1 MRFRNCLA
9 LILAI
14 ALLTGF
20 AAGPAAA
27 GKKDG
32 TLNIA
37 LEKELETLDWYFN
50 TAREGIVLS
59 QHAYDFL
66 IYRDPVTFEHKPL
79 LATSW
84 KWLGDTV
91 LELELRQGVV
101 FHNGAKFSADDV
113 VYILNY
119 AANADNKVKYWT
131 YVNWIKE
138 VKKIGDYKV
147 QIITHKPFPPAI
159 EFLSCA
165 MPIYPKDYYA
175 QVGSKGFG
183 AKPIGTGPY
192 KVAEVEPGKKIVLE
206 AFDKYFAGSPKGK
219 PAIQR
224 IVWRTISEVNT
235 KAAELMT
242 GGLDWAWL
250 IPPDQASKLAQV
262 PNLTVVAGETMRV
275 GFLYMDAANVT
286 KDAFPDNPLTKLKV
300 RQAMNFAIDAPMMSK
315 TLAGGQSKPID
326 SICYPSQFGCTSDV
340 AKYPYD
346 PAKAKQLLAE
356 AGYPDGFEVDFYVY
370 RDRPYSEAIVGYLAK
385 VGIKAKLIQL
395 QYSAMREKFQGGKVQ
410 LAFWTWGSNSI
421 NDISA
426 IIDYWFMHTSDD
438 VARDPKVLELLTAAG
453 AEMNVEKRKSLY
465 KEALQIIASQAY
477 TVPLFTWVSNYCFS
491 SELDFTP
498 HSDETPRFFSAKWK

>member
-1 MRFRNCLA
+1 MRISRRLVLFSALA
-9 LILAI
+9 VLVCFTAY
-14 ALLTGF
+14 
-20 AAGPAAA
+20 PAAA

-37 LEKELETLDWYFN
+37 LEKELETLDWYYN

-84 KWLGDTV
+84 KWLSDTV
-91 LELELRQGVV
+91 LELELRRGVV

-119 AANADNKVKYWT
+119 AANPDNKVKYWT

-138 VKKIGDYKV
+138 VKKINDYKV

-192 KVAEVEPGKKIVLE
+192 KVVEVEPGKKIVLE
-206 AFDKYFAGSPKGK
+206 AFDNYFAGSPKGK
-219 PAIQR
+219 PSIKR
-224 IVWRTISEVNT
+224 IVWRTIPEVNT
-235 KAAELMT
+235 KVAELMT
-242 GGLDWAWL
+242 GGLDWCWL
-250 IPPDQASKLAQV
+250 IPSDQAAKLAQD
-262 PNLTVVAGETMRV
+262 PKITVVAGETMRV

-286 KDAFPDNPLTKLKV
+286 KDAFPTNPFTKLKV
-300 RQAMNFAIDAPMMSK
+300 RQAMNYAIDAPTMSK
-315 TLAGGQSKPID
+315 TLVGGQSKPID

-340 AKYPYD
+340 TRYSYD

-356 AGYPDGFEVDFYVY
+356 AGYPNGFEADFYVY
-370 RDRPYSEAIVGYLAK
+370 RDRPYAEAIVGYLAK
-385 VGIKAKLIQL
+385 VDIKAKLIQL
-395 QYSAMREKFQGGKVQ
+395 QYSAMREKFQGGRVQ

-426 IIDYWFMHTSDD
+426 IVDYWFMNTTDD
-438 VARDPKVLELLTAAG
+438 IARDPKVIELLTAADG
-453 AEMNVEKRKSLY
+453 EMNVEKRKSLY
-465 KEALQIIASQAY
+465 KEALRIIASQAY
-477 TVPLFTWVSNYCFS
+477 TVPLFTWVTNYCFS

-498 HSDETPRFFSAKWK
+498 HSDETPRFYTAKWK

>member
-1 MRFRNCLA
+1 MKMSRHLVLVSALA
-9 LILAI
+9 LLVC
-14 ALLTGF
+14 F
-20 AAGPAAA
+20 AAVPAIA

-59 QHAYDFL
+59 QHAFDFL

-84 KWLGDTV
+84 KWLSDTA
-91 LELELRQGVV
+91 LELELRKGVV

-113 VYILNY
+113 VYVLNY
-119 AANADNKVKYWT
+119 AANPDNKVKYWT

-138 VKKIGDYKV
+138 VKKIDDYKV

-165 MPIYPKDYYA
+165 MPIYPRDYYA

-183 AKPIGTGPY
+183 VKPIGTGPY
-192 KVAEVEPGKKIVLE
+192 KVAEVEPGKKLVLE
-206 AFDKYFAGSPKGK
+206 AFDQYFAGSPKGT
-219 PAIQR
+219 PAIKR

-242 GGLDWAWL
+242 GGLDWCWL
-250 IPPDQASKLAQV
+250 IPSDQAAKLAQA
-262 PNLTVVAGETMRV
+262 PNIKVVEGETMRV
-275 GFLYMDAANVT
+275 GFLFMDAANVS
-286 KDAFPDNPLTKLKV
+286 KEAFKDNPFTKLKV
-300 RQAMNFAIDAPMMSK
+300 RQAMNYAIDAPTMAK

-326 SICYPSQFGCTSDV
+326 SICYPTQFGCTGDV
-340 AKYPYD
+340 PKYPYD
-346 PAKAKQLLAE
+346 PAKAKQFLAE
-356 AGYPDGFEVDFYVY
+356 AGYPDGFEVDFYIY
-370 RDRPYSEAIVGYLAK
+370 RDRSYSEAIVGYLAK

-426 IIDYWFMHTSDD
+426 IIDYWFMHTTDD
-438 VARDPKVLELLTAAG
+438 VARDPKVLELVTAAG
-453 AEMNVEKRKSLY
+453 GEMNIEKRKALY

-477 TVPLFTWVSNYCFS
+477 TVPLFTWASNYCFS
-491 SELDFTP
+491 SDLDFTP
-498 HSDETPRFFSAKWK
+498 HSDETPRFYMAKWR